1 MKWIFQTLE
10 CDVFSGRQSNDAVLC
25 ILCFEHLNG
34 EKTNILNAIRG
45 KPVVYSVP
53 HTIDGRFVWIWFCIV
68 KLDASQTN
76 YDVCFA
82 WQRALLAAY
91 IPLVVFVWYFF
102 GQYDTNPIT
111 SHGVWCCD
119 GVDRRRRRRRL
130 QCGQHV
136 WKGVH
141 IVCQRA
147 HCTLWFCWHAVF
159 TEVFV
164 QTQFSGQSLQE
175 DVEAC
180 GCLCSRPD
188 RDEEAVTTCSND
200 CYL

>member
-1 MKWIFQTLE
+1 MSFPEDSLMTL
-10 CDVFSGRQSNDAVLC
+10 
-25 ILCFEHLNG
+25 
-34 EKTNILNAIRG
+34 
-45 KPVVYSVP
+45 YSVFCVLNISMEKKR
-53 HTIDGRFVWIWFCIV
+53 TYWTQFVVNQLSIQCRTQSMGGLFGFGFVLSNWTRS
-68 KLDASQTN
+68 KRTMM
-76 YDVCFA
+76 Y
-82 WQRALLAAY
+82 ALLDNEPY
-91 IPLVVFVWYFF
+91 WLHIPLVVFVWYFF

-130 QCGQHV
+130 QCDQHV